1 MAARKTNWFAIW
13 VSAAVV
19 VVIVAVGGIV
29 WWSNSQATSPG
40 AAPESTAINAETG
53 AIAVGD
59 GDDTVDTYVDFM
71 CPICGNF
78 EQVYGETLDE
88 LSADGTITLNL
99 HPISILDSRSQGT
112 AFSTRSANAA
122 YCVAEEDPANALPFF
137 QAMFAN
143 QPSEGTP
150 GLDDAAIIAIAE
162 GVGAGESAASCITD
176 GTYTRFVEALTQETP
191 VQEGATGVSTPT
203 IVVNGETL
211 TNSTDLT
218 GDPQADIVA
227 RLS

>member
-29 WWSNSQATSPG
+29 WWSNSQSTSPG
-40 AAPESTAINAETG
+40 TAPESSAINAETG
-53 AIAVGD
+53 AIAVGE
-59 GDDTVDTYVDFM
+59 GQNTVDTYVDFM

-112 AFSTRSANAA
+112 AFSPRSANAA
-122 YCVAEEDPANALPFF
+122 YCVAEILACPTARPCLNH
-137 QAMFAN
+137 
-143 QPSEGTP
+143 
-150 GLDDAAIIAIAE
+150 
-162 GVGAGESAASCITD
+162 
-176 GTYTRFVEALTQETP
+176 
-191 VQEGATGVSTPT
+191 TG
-203 IVVNGETL
+203 
-211 TNSTDLT
+211 
-218 GDPQADIVA
+218 
-227 RLS
+227 RK